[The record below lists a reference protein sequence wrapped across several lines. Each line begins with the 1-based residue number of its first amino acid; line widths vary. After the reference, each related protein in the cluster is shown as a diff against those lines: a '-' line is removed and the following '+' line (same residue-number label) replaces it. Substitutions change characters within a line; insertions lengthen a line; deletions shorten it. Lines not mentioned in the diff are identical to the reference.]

1 VPRDEV
7 GPDHRL
13 HEDGPWSFEWSN
25 DYGDAGVVRVFHRGE
40 PRLELTLAPTHRGC
54 MRRGDVRLK
63 EAGFDELR
71 GEFWAGTGPHRTNER
86 DARVALFRNEGDVI
100 IAIGHARHESFY
112 ARITLPKPF
121 GDRLFDFMETFC
133 E

>member
-40 PRLELTLAPTHRGC
+40 PRLELTLAPTHPGC
-54 MRRGDVRLK
+54 MRRGGPVP
-63 EAGFDELR
+63 GTFDELR
-71 GEFWAGTGPHRTNER
+71 GEFWGATGPHRTNER
-86 DARVALFRNEGDVI
+86 DLKLALYRNPDDIQLVAGTVRLQ
-100 IAIGHARHESFY
+100 
-112 ARITLPKPF
+112 LPRPF
-121 GDRLFDFMETFC
+121 GDRLYDFMETFC